1 MNKVIK
7 KKNVSISLLKVMA
20 CLAVLALHT
29 QRNVYLGEIYNPA
42 LYYFSRFAIP
52 IFFLVNG
59 YLILRKKRTAKY
71 LIKKSMQMIFLV
83 AIWSIIYSILK
94 RCNPLTIFIGSIFGE
109 NGLSIFWFFWALTL
123 VYFIIIILNKVLITK
138 KRYLIFLVICL
149 IVCVLFDIINNV
161 IMLKDNF
168 IIMKLIPQTFRV
180 WLWLF
185 YFYLGGYISNYI
197 NNHEKYM
204 SKKKSILLVL
214 LSIGAVI
221 TQYLLYFKYTKFINS
236 EYIYGNILIVLWCI
250 CLFDSILSLDIKN
263 PKLINIILYIEKN
276 SIGIYV
282 IHIFFVKLFDLT
294 VHNGGWVLS
303 TIIWIG
309 LFLVS
314 LTISTIINKIPYLN
328 KLVNIGDKNA

>member
-29 QRNVYLGEIYNPA
+29 QQNVYLGEIYNPA

-71 LIKKSMQMIFLV
+71 LIKKGIQMILLV
-83 AIWSIIYSILK
+83 VIWSIIYGIL
-94 RCNPLTIFIGSIFGE
+94 RRNNPLIIFIGSIVGE
-109 NGLSIFWFFWALTL
+109 SGLSIFWFFWALTL
-123 VYFIIIILNKVLITK
+123 VYFFAIILNKILITK
-138 KRYLIFLVICL
+138 KRYIIFLTICL
-149 IVCVLFDIINNV
+149 IVSVLFDTINNV

-185 YFYLGGYISNYI
+185 YFYLGGYISNYVNNKKI
-197 NNHEKYM
+197 NI
-204 SKKKSILLVL
+204 SKKKIILLVL

-236 EYIYGNILIVLWCI
+236 EYIYGNILIIFWCV
-250 CLFDSILSLDIKN
+250 CLFNLILSLDIKSS
-263 PKLINIILYIEKN
+263 KLSNVILYIEKN

-294 VHNGGWVLS
+294 VHNGGWILS

-309 LFLVS
+309 LFFVS
-314 LTISTIINKIPYLN
+314 LTISAIINKIPYLN